1 MTLTVYD
8 MPADEYHASNAI
20 GSTSLKTLYKHPP
33 AVYEYQRVNP
43 PQSDAFD
50 IGTVA
55 HALILEQD
63 DSIVQVIDVDRKS
76 GKAWSEP
83 AAQARENGKIPL
95 KTSDWE
101 TVKAMRDSVMAHPV
115 ASALLHKHSPE
126 VSYFTKLYDGLDV
139 KCRAD
144 AITSD
149 SMTVVDLKTTGASAD
164 PTDFARTA
172 YNLGYHQSAAH
183 YQDTIKQ
190 VTGFAPA
197 FVFVV
202 VSKQPPYLTSVV
214 ELHPDFVEYG
224 RQANHVAANTF
235 KSCTTSGHWPG
246 YTDTT
251 VINMPRWA
259 QYQEDQ
265 KEES

>member
-1 MTLTVYD
+1 MSIVYD
-8 MPADEYHASNAI
+8 LPADEYHAHPAV
-20 GSTSLKTLYKHPP
+20 GSTSLKTLYKQPP
-33 AVYEYQRVNP
+33 AVYKYQQTHP

-50 IGTVA
+50 VGTVA
-55 HALILEQD
+55 HAPILEQD
-63 DSIVQVIDVDRKS
+63 DSIVQVVDVDRKS

-83 AAQARENGKIPL
+83 AAEAREHGLIPL
-95 KTSDWE
+95 KRSEWD
-101 TVKAMRDSVMAHPV
+101 TVEAMRDAVMAHPV
-115 ASALLHKHSPE
+115 AAELLTGHAPE
-126 VSYFTKLYDGLDV
+126 VSYFTQLYEGLDV

-144 AITSD
+144 ALTKD
-149 SMTVVDLKTTGASAD
+149 NMTVVDLKTTGASAD

-183 YQDTIKQ
+183 YQDVIKQ
-190 VTGFAPA
+190 VTGFTPA
-197 FVFVV
+197 FVFIV
-202 VSKQPPYLTSVV
+202 VSKHPPYLTSVV

-224 RQANHVAANTF
+224 RQANHVAANTL
-235 KSCTTSGHWPG
+235 KACTASGRWPG

-251 VINMPRWA
+251 VIDMPRWA